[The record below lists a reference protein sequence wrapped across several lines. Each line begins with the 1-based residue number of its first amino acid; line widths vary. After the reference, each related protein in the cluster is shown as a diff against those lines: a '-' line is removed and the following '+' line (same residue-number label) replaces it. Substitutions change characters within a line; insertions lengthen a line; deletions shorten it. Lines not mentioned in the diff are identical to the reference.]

1 MKAKSKKIIGLTAL
15 GTLAVVDLAQLQEA
29 SATPATFNG
38 PVVTEGGGF
47 GANFQVSII
56 VDGGRI
62 TAVNTPVRPTTGNN
76 SSYATRAIPTLTAE
90 ALAAQSAN
98 IQGVGGASYTSA
110 AWKQSLA
117 GAIAA
122 AGSAIGV
129 QAPPPP
135 PPTQSATQSA
145 TTPPVTNPT
154 TVATNTSATP
164 APSSSGCATMPPIT
178 TDLPDVTSAPTPSGT
193 ATPVGIP
200 TASGQA
206 TPIRTVRPDNGG
218 STRTPIPTV
227 TATVYLQQTYVQ
239 NNVQTQVQTVTK
251 SQVKTQ
257 IITCTYTATPTATP
271 TVTVTAT
278 DAAFVIKPGA
288 GVVLKSFVCSKLVMG
303 KLVKK
308 TFKAKVVKCPTGYKL
323 VKK

>member
-47 GANFQVSII
+47 GANFQVSIT

-76 SSYATRAIPTLTAE
+76 ASYATRAIPTLTAE

-135 PPTQSATQSA
+135 TQPA
-145 TTPPVTNPT
+145 TTPPSTTPASSNPT
-154 TVATNTSATP
+154 TVVTNTSATP
-164 APSSSGCATMPPIT
+164 GPSSSGCATMPPIT

-227 TATVYLQQTYVQ
+227 TATVYLQQIYVQ

-251 SQVKTQ
+251 SQIKTQ

-303 KLVKK
+303 KLTKK